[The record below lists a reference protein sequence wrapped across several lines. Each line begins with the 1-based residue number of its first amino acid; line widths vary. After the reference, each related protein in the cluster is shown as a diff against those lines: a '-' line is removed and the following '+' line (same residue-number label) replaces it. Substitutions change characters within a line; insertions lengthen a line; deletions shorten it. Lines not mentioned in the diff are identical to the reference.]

1 VIALFIIPKGFLMLD
16 KLPSLNL
23 GKFLL
28 CTTKASK
35 IGDGMFASDSDEEEP
50 STTGLTSVNPRTFM
64 RSEEDSDADSDVE
77 EEEKLGRCSVLMR
90 QLALAVVEILLSILL
105 FSPELIIGVVR
116 LVRGSW
122 AQVTGT
128 QNWQPQDAVE
138 KEVQQN
144 LSFVYVFK

>member
-1 VIALFIIPKGFLMLD
+1 MEG
-16 KLPSLNL
+16 
-23 GKFLL
+23 
-28 CTTKASK
+28 
-35 IGDGMFASDSDEEEP
+35 
-50 STTGLTSVNPRTFM
+50 
-64 RSEEDSDADSDVE
+64 

-90 QLALAVVEILLSILL
+90 QMALAIVEILLSILL

-144 LSFVYVFK
+144 LSFFYVFKKTWLVFACGVAYLVYAIIFGIHDALVFLLIISWVGYPFTTY